1 MLEFRK
7 IKRYEI
13 AIEDGKVVNIVKPN
27 QTTGYAYKYDEKQRA
42 SIRQDNLTFDQL
54 KSGIYDGRYKIY

>member
-7 IKRYEI
+7 IKSYEI

-27 QTTGYAYKYDEKQRA
+27 QTIGYAYKYDEKQRA

-54 KSGIYDGRYKIY
+54 KSGIYDRRYKIY

>member
-7 IKRYEI
+7 IKSYEVTV
-13 AIEDGKVVNIVKPN
+13 EDGKVINIVKPDK
-27 QTTGYAYKYDEKQRA
+27 TTGYAYSHDEKQRA

-54 KSGIYDGRYKIY
+54 KSGIYDGRYEIY

>member
-7 IKRYEI
+7 IRNYEVTV
-13 AIEDGKVVNIVKPN
+13 EDGKVINIVKPDK
-27 QTTGYAYKYDEKQRA
+27 TTGYVYKYDEKQKA

-54 KSGIYDGRYKIY
+54 KSGIYDGRYEIY